1 MGKTAF
7 LFAGQGAQAVGMGRD
22 FYAASSAAKA
32 VFDLGE
38 RLCPGITQLC
48 FSGDPA
54 ELSRTENTQPALFL
68 TDLAIAQAVREAG
81 IPADAAAGFS
91 LGEIPALAFAGALD
105 VEDAFRFV
113 LLRGKT
119 MAEQSALHPGGMA
132 AALKLDAP
140 TVEAVCA
147 QFHEVWPV
155 NYNCPGQISCAGNAD
170 ELDGFCAAIKEKG
183 GRAVK
188 LAVSGAFH
196 TPYMQDVAPVLRH
209 ALAGM
214 SFRAPRIPV
223 YANRTALP
231 YPEQEN
237 ARVEALSMQVC
248 SPVRWEATL
257 RALWADGFDRF
268 IEVGAG
274 QTLTGCVKRTLPEAH
289 FATINTVEQLDGFK
303 KEV

>member
-1 MGKTAF
+1 M
-7 LFAGQGAQAVGMGRD
+7 
-22 FYAASSAAKA
+22 
-32 VFDLGE
+32 
-38 RLCPGITQLC
+38 
-48 FSGDPA
+48 
-54 ELSRTENTQPALFL
+54 
-68 TDLAIAQAVREAG
+68 
-81 IPADAAAGFS
+81 
-91 LGEIPALAFAGALD
+91 
-105 VEDAFRFV
+105 

-147 QFHEVWPV
+147 QFREVWPV

-231 YPEQEN
+231 YPEQED

>member
-7 LFAGQGAQAVGMGRD
+7 LFAGQGAQTVGMGRD
-22 FYAASSAAKA
+22 FYEASAAARA

-38 RLCPGITQLC
+38 RLCPGILRLC

-54 ELSRTENTQPALFL
+54 ELNRTENTQPALFL

-81 IPADAAAGFS
+81 IAADAAAGFS
-91 LGEIPALAFAGALD
+91 LGEIPALAFSGALD
-105 VEDAFRFV
+105 VEDAFRLV

-132 AALKLDAP
+132 AALKLDAQ

-147 QFHEVWPV
+147 QLREFWPV

-170 ELDGFCAAIKEKG
+170 ELDAFCAAIKERG

-196 TPYMQDVAPVLRH
+196 TPYMQQVAPVLRH
-209 ALAGM
+209 ALGGM
-214 SFRAPRIPV
+214 AFRAPSIPV

-231 YPEQEN
+231 YPAQEA
-237 ARVEALSMQVC
+237 ARIETLSMQVC

-257 RALWADGFDRF
+257 RALREDGFDRF

-274 QTLTGCVKRTLPEAH
+274 QTLTGCVKRTLPEAP
-289 FATINTVEQLDGFK
+289 FATSNTVEQLDGLK
-303 KEV
+303 KEA

>member
-7 LFAGQGAQAVGMGRD
+7 LFSGQGAQRAGMGKE
-22 FYAASSAAKA
+22 FYEHFASVRALFDAAEE
-32 VFDLGE
+32 L
-38 RLCPGITQLC
+38 RPGTLQQM
-48 FSGDPA
+48 FAGSDD
-54 ELSRTENTQPALFL
+54 ELRQTENTQPCLYLA
-68 TDLAIAQAVREAG
+68 DLAAAYALRDSGLQPEAV
-81 IPADAAAGFS
+81 AGFS

-231 YPEQEN
+231 YPEQED

-248 SPVRWEATL
+248 SPVRWESTL

>member
-1 MGKTAF
+1 MGKISF
-7 LFAGQGAQAVGMGRD
+7 VFSGQGAQFAGMGKV
-22 FYAASSAAKA
+22 FYENCERARNLFNKAEEARPGTIAQCFDGSA
-32 VFDLGE
+32 D
-38 RLCPGITQLC
+38 
-48 FSGDPA
+48 
-54 ELSRTENTQPALFL
+54 ELKMTENTQPCLYLA
-68 TDLAIAQAVREAG
+68 DLAAAYALRDSGLQPEAV
-81 IPADAAAGFS
+81 AGFS

-147 QFHEVWPV
+147 QFREVWPV

-170 ELDGFCAAIKEKG
+170 ELDGFCAAIKKKG

-231 YPEQEN
+231 YPEQED

-274 QTLTGCVKRTLPEAH
+274 QTLTGCVKRTLPEAQ